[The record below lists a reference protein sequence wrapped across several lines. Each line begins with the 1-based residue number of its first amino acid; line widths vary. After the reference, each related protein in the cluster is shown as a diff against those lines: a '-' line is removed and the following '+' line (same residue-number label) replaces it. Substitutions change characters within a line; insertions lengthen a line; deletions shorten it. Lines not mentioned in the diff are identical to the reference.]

1 MWVQFQ
7 LGVKY
12 PTLLGVIIPWLY
24 RYTHDITATAP
35 PRVSLKPQLMAKLL
49 QKIPMFC
56 WYFSIF
62 VGTLCPLN
70 DGKNRPPRASIS
82 RQPEEFVRSTPQR
95 PVRSVANLPIK
106 IGEFPGKEELINQNG
121 D

>member
-24 RYTHDITATAP
+24 RDTNNITATVPLSIVKTPAYGSNP
-35 PRVSLKPQLMAKLL
+35 AKNPNVLL
-49 QKIPMFC
+49 VFFHFC
-56 WYFSIF
+56 WH
-62 VGTLCPLN
+62 VCPLN
-70 DGKNRPPRASIS
+70 DGKNQPPRASIS

-95 PVRSVANLPIK
+95 PARSVANLPIK